1 MRFKSNPAPE
11 RAMPRGNLWTVY
23 EVQQGPLA
31 GLGFGVFARCR
42 RAGELK
48 NSCLLPGYGRV
59 DAAATYSFGLTG
71 TETKRYRVA
80 VNLQNL
86 LDHRYYESGKTQT
99 VIYPGTPVNMLTEFQ
114 IRF

>member
-1 MRFKSNPAPE
+1 
-11 RAMPRGNLWTVY
+11 MPRGNLWTVY

-42 RAGELK
+42 RAGELT
-48 NSCLLPGYGRV
+48 NSYLLPGYARV
-59 DAAATYSFGLTG
+59 DATATYSFGLTG

-80 VNLQNL
+80 VNFQNL